1 MKFWKKLELH
11 WKIIIA
17 LGLGI
22 IWSFIATGFFGGID
36 KSNAFTPGEEEAR
49 IVQADTV
56 ENEGATENLFTRVEI
71 NFSGFSNDLNKIKCR
86 FTGSGKKVIIDTI
99 RQEDSKITAQVL
111 IPNDKIQEEIQ
122 FYAKSG
128 GLESLST
135 FTSKWVAP
143 WGEIFIRLLKLIAI
157 PLVLFSIIAGIVG
170 LTDTSKLGRLGGKTI
185 GMYVATTFTSVIV
198 GLLLVNLFAP
208 GHQSDDEIRLKNRVK
223 YELWAKE
230 TGTDLKD
237 EKNVLEDPE
246 YQNDIAKI
254 SLALKAEEKVEEGSA
269 GQKKFESV
277 QKNTKSAKESG
288 PLQFLVDMV
297 PTNIVLALGDGG
309 LMLQVIF
316 FAIFFGLSLLFI
328 EKKKAQPVIDL
339 MNGLSETFVKMV
351 ELVMKA
357 APFFVFCLM
366 AGVMSKMAETSTELL
381 AIFQLL
387 AKYSMVVILG
397 LVIMAFLLY
406 PTLVRMITKIK
417 YGEFFK
423 KIAPAQFL
431 AFSTSSSAAT
441 LPVTIECVEDNVG
454 VSRNVSSF
462 VLPIG
467 ATINMDGTSLY
478 QAVAVIFLAQFHD
491 VDLAFADQITIVLTA
506 TLASIGAAAVPSAG
520 LVMLM
525 IVLES
530 VGLNP
535 AWIVIIFPIDRLLDM
550 CRTVVNVT
558 GDATVATI
566 VAHTEGELNP
576 KK

>member
-17 LGLGI
+17 LVIGVF
-22 IWSFIATGFFGGID
+22 WSFIATGFFGGIEKTEIFSSE
-36 KSNAFTPGEEEAR
+36 KSNIE
-49 IVQADTV
+49 ILSKDSV
-56 ENEGATENLFTRVEI
+56 FTRAKVVF
-71 NFSGFSNDLNKIKCR
+71 NLNYDDIKDIKCR
-86 FTGSGKKVIIDTI
+86 FIASNQKVVIDSI
-99 RQEDSKITAQVL
+99 SSNDSVIEATLL
-111 IPNDKIQEEIQ
+111 IPNEYSSDEFQLYTKG
-122 FYAKSG
+122 S
-128 GLESLST
+128 SLTAFSS
-135 FTSKWVAP
+135 FTSDWIAP
-143 WGEIFIRLLKLIAI
+143 WGDIFIRLLKLIAI

-185 GMYVATTFTSVIV
+185 GMYILTTFTSVIV
-198 GLLLVNLFAP
+198 GLLLVNMIAP
-208 GHQSDDEIRLKNRVK
+208 GVENNEEIRLKNRIK
-223 YELWAKE
+223 YELWADQSNIE
-230 TGTDLKD
+230 LKD
-237 EKNVLEDPE
+237 EKHVLADPANTS
-246 YQNDIAKI
+246 QIAQVKRTLRAEAEI
-254 SLALKAEEKVEEGSA
+254 EKTDTKNNKKLKKLKETA
-269 GQKKFESV
+269 
-277 QKNTKSAKESG
+277 KSSKDEG
-288 PLQFLVDMV
+288 PLKFVVDMV
-297 PTNIVLALGDGG
+297 PTNIFVALGDGK

-316 FAIFFGLSLLFI
+316 FAIFFGVSLLFVD
-328 EKKKAQPVIDL
+328 KKLGQPVI
-339 MNGLSETFVKMV
+339 NVVQGLSETFVKMV
-351 ELVMKA
+351 DLIMKV

-366 AGVMSKMAETSTELL
+366 AGVMSKMASTSTELF

-397 LVIMAFLLY
+397 LVFMAFVLY
-406 PTLVRMITKIK
+406 PLLVKAITKIG
-417 YGEFFK
+417 YADFFK

-441 LPVTIECVEDNVG
+441 LPVTIECVEENVG

-566 VAHTEGELNP
+566 VAHSEGELNST
-576 KK
+576 K

>member
-22 IWSFIATGFFGGID
+22 IWSFIATGFFGGIEKTEEFELGSD
-36 KSNAFTPGEEEAR
+36 KAKIIQSDSVFTQVVFRFSKIGAEKEKIKGRLTGTGEKIIIEKIEEEESELLAY
-49 IVQADTV
+49 A
-56 ENEGATENLFTRVEI
+56 
-71 NFSGFSNDLNKIKCR
+71 
-86 FTGSGKKVIIDTI
+86 
-99 RQEDSKITAQVL
+99 L
-111 IPNDKIQEEIQ
+111 IPNDKIESKVQ
-122 FYAKSG
+122 FYAKSSS
-128 GLESLST
+128 LVSLSE
-135 FTSKWVAP
+135 FTSDWVAP
-143 WGEIFIRLLKLIAI
+143 WGDIFIRLLKLIAI
-157 PLVLFSIIAGIVG
+157 PLVLFSIISGIVG

-185 GMYVATTFTSVIV
+185 GLYVATTFTSVIV

-208 GHQSDDEIRLKNRVK
+208 GFQSDEETRLKNRVK

-230 TGTDLKD
+230 SGTEIKD
-237 EKNVLEDPE
+237 GKNVLEDPQ

-254 SLALKAEEKVEEGSA
+254 SRTLKAEEEIAAKSDD
-269 GQKKFESV
+269 QKKLDKLKE
-277 QKNTKSAKESG
+277 NTKSTKDNG
-288 PLQFLVDMV
+288 PLQFMVDMV
-297 PTNIVLALGDGG
+297 PTNIVMALGDGK

-316 FAIFFGLSLLFI
+316 FAIFFGIALLFI
-328 EKKKAQPVIDL
+328 DKKRGQPVIDL
-339 MNGLSETFVKMV
+339 MNGLSDAFVKMV

-366 AGVMSKMAETSTELL
+366 AGVMSKMADTSTELL
-381 AIFQLL
+381 SIFQLL

-397 LVIMAFLLY
+397 LILMAFVLY
-406 PTLVRMITKIK
+406 PTLIRMITKIK
-417 YGEFFK
+417 YTDFFR

-441 LPVTIECVEDNVG
+441 LPVTIECVEENVG

-491 VDLAFADQITIVLTA
+491 VDLSFADQITIVLTA

-558 GDATVATI
+558 GDATV
-566 VAHTEGELNP
+566 
-576 KK
+576 

>member
-36 KSNAFTPGEEEAR
+36 TSDEIAMDSEHSS
-49 IVQADTV
+49 IVEKDSVFSKVKVYFPKIGV
-56 ENEGATENLFTRVEI
+56 ETG
-71 NFSGFSNDLNKIKCR
+71 KIKGR
-86 FTGSGKKVIIDTI
+86 LTSSNEKVIIETI
-99 RQEDSKITAQVL
+99 EESEEGLVAYVL
-111 IPNDKIQEEIQ
+111 IPNKKMEEKIQ
-122 FYAKSG
+122 FYAKSAP
-128 GLESLST
+128 LVSLSN

-143 WGEIFIRLLKLIAI
+143 WGDIFIRLLKLIAI
-157 PLVLFSIIAGIVG
+157 PLVLFSIISGIVG

-198 GLLLVNLFAP
+198 GLLLVNLFTP
-208 GHQSDDEIRLKNRVK
+208 GYQSDDEIRLKNRVK
-223 YELWAKE
+223 YELWAQD
-230 TGTDLKD
+230 TGTEIKD
-237 EKNVLEDPE
+237 GKNVLADPE
-246 YQNDIAKI
+246 YKNDIAKI
-254 SLALKAEEKVEEGSA
+254 SRTLKAEEEIAAKSED
-269 GQKKFESV
+269 QKKLDKLKE
-277 QKNTKSAKESG
+277 NTKTTKDSG
-288 PLQFLVDMV
+288 PLQFMVDMV
-297 PTNIVLALGDGG
+297 PTNIVMALGDGK

-316 FAIFFGLSLLFI
+316 FAIFFGISLLFVN
-328 EKKKAQPVIDL
+328 KKRAEPVINL
-339 MNGLSETFVKMV
+339 MNGLSDTFVKMV
-351 ELVMKA
+351 EIVMKA

-366 AGVMSKMAETSTELL
+366 AGVMSKMADTSTELL
-381 AIFQLL
+381 SIFQLL
-387 AKYSMVVILG
+387 AKYSLVVILG
-397 LVIMAFLLY
+397 LVIMAFLIY

-417 YGEFFK
+417 YKEFFGG
-423 KIAPAQFL
+423 IAPAQFL

-441 LPVTIECVEDNVG
+441 LPVTIECVEENVG

-478 QAVAVIFLAQFHD
+478 QAVAVIFLAQFHG

-566 VAHTEGELNP
+566 VAHTEGEL
-576 KK
+576 KTKT